1 VSFLTRALAPPE
13 RRTDDTP
20 LLQWARGAL
29 VSIAGTT
36 GRIVTEQ
43 TALSVGPVYA
53 AVRILAE
60 TLASMPLDLYVRTTF
75 GKLKDVDHPLYWI
88 LHDLPNPEVTSYD
101 FRNAL
106 MGHLVLWGN
115 AYAEIQRNAA
125 GDAIGLWPLLPN
137 RMARIDRTTL
147 TDPAGGNRLRYW
159 YRLPDGKGLVLYGA
173 YAGQPS
179 QILHL
184 RALAFDAIRGYSPMR
199 LLRDTVGL
207 TQALEEFGSRFFGNS
222 AMPGGILQAKGK
234 LTDKQVDTLKQ
245 RWEEAHRGLT
255 QAHRVAILEEGYT
268 WQQLAVNPD
277 NAQFIQARTYQLRDV
292 ARIFRISPHLLQDL
306 ERATFANIEQ
316 LSIEFIR
323 YTMKPWMTLWEQAIG
338 RDLLG
343 VQNLTT
349 RFVKFDPSELLQG
362 DLKSMLS
369 AYAQGIQWGVYSPD
383 DVREKMG
390 DNPRLDGDGGKYLQP
405 MNMLPGPPVSPQALP
420 APAPIDEVEQ
430 QPPVPPGIVPD
441 DTGPQILM

>member
-1 VSFLTRALAPPE
+1 MSEGFLTRALRGLE

-53 AVRILAE
+53 CVRILAE
-60 TLASMPLDLYVRTTF
+60 TLGSMALDLYARTSV
-75 GKLKDVDHPLYWI
+75 GKVKDIDKPLYWI
-88 LHDLPNPEVTSYD
+88 LHDLPNPEVTSYE

-106 MGHLVLWGN
+106 MGHLILWGN
-115 AYAEIQRNAA
+115 AYAEIQRDDT
-125 GDAIGLWPLLPN
+125 GQVIGLWPLLPN
-137 RMARIDRTTL
+137 RMQRIDR
-147 TDPAGGNRLRYW
+147 DEHQRLRYW
-159 YRLPDGKGLVLYGA
+159 YRLPNGQGLVLYGPA
-173 YAGQPS
+173 PGKPS
-179 QILHL
+179 QIFHL
-184 RALAFDAIRGYSPMR
+184 RGLAFDAIRGYSPMR
-199 LLRDTVGL
+199 LLRDSVGL

-222 AMPGGILQAKGK
+222 ALPGGILQAKGK
-234 LTDKQVDTLKQ
+234 LSDKQVDTLKQ

-268 WQQLAVNPD
+268 WQQLSVNPD

-323 YTMKPWMTLWEQAIG
+323 YTMKPWMTNWEQAIA
-338 RDLLG
+338 RDIIG
-343 VQNLTT
+343 VRNLQTH
-349 RFVKFDPSELLQG
+349 FAKFDPSELLQG
-362 DLKSMLS
+362 DLRSMMAAFS
-369 AYAQGIQWGVYSPD
+369 QAVQWGIYSPD
-383 DVREKMG
+383 DVREKLG
-390 DNPRLDGDGGKYLQP
+390 DNPRLDGAGGKYLTP
-405 MNMLPGPPVSPQALP
+405 MNMVPGQPVQPQATPALP
-420 APAPIDEVEQ
+420 PIDDIEQ
-430 QPPVPPGIVPD
+430 TPPQPPGIVPD

>member
-1 VSFLTRALAPPE
+1 MGILSRAIGANTE

-53 AVRILAE
+53 CVRILAE
-60 TLASMPLDLYVRTTF
+60 TLASMPLELYLRTKL
-75 GKLKDVDHPLYWI
+75 GKIRDVDHALYWI

-106 MGHLVLWGN
+106 MGHLILWGN
-115 AYAEIQRNAA
+115 AYAEIQRNAK
-125 GDAIGLWPLLPN
+125 GEVIGLWPLLPN
-137 RMARIDRTTL
+137 RMQRIDRVATN
-147 TDPAGGNRLRYW
+147 DPKWPNRLRYW
-159 YRLPDGKGLVLYGA
+159 YRLPNGQGVVLYGP
-173 YAGQPS
+173 YPGQPS
-179 QILHL
+179 QVFHL
-184 RALAFDAIRGYSPMR
+184 RGLAFDAIRGYSPMR

-222 AMPGGILQAKGK
+222 TIPGGILQAKGK
-234 LTDKQVDTLKQ
+234 LNERQVDTLKQ

-255 QAHRVAILEEGYT
+255 QSHRVAVLEEGYT
-268 WQQLAVNPD
+268 WQQLSVNPD
-277 NAQFIQARTYQLRDV
+277 NAQFIQARLYQLRDV

-323 YTMKPWMTLWEQAIG
+323 YTMKPWMTNWEQTIARDIIG
-338 RDLLG
+338 VRDLESH
-343 VQNLTT
+343 
-349 RFVKFDPSELLQG
+349 FAAFDPRELLQG
-362 DLKSMLS
+362 DLRSMIA
-369 AYAQGIQWGVYSPD
+369 AYAQGIQWGIYSAN
-383 DVREKMG
+383 DVREKLG
-390 DNPRLDGDGGKYLQP
+390 DNPRRDDDGDRYLTP
-405 MNMLPGPPVSPQALP
+405 MNMVAGQPGAAAPLPN
-420 APAPIDEVEQ
+420 PAPIADVEQ
-430 QPPVPPGIVPD
+430 PLPSTIVPD
-441 DTGPQILM
+441 DMGPQILM

>member
-1 VSFLTRALAPPE
+1 MGALVRAFSPGAGALE

-53 AVRILAE
+53 CVRILAE
-60 TLASMPLDLYVRTTF
+60 TLASMPLDLFVRTNK

-106 MGHLVLWGN
+106 MGHLILWGN
-115 AYAEIQRNAA
+115 AYAEIQRNKN
-125 GDAIGLWPLLPN
+125 GDIIGLWPLLPN
-137 RMARIDRTTL
+137 RMQRIDRDET
-147 TDPAGGNRLRYW
+147 NRLRYW
-159 YRLPDGKGLVLYGA
+159 YRLPDGKGLVLKGA
-173 YAGQPS
+173 CAGELS
-179 QILHL
+179 QVFHL
-184 RALAFDAIRGYSPMR
+184 RGLALDAIRGYSPMR

-222 AMPGGILQAKGK
+222 TIPGGILQAKGK
-234 LTDKQVDTLKQ
+234 LSDKQVDTLKM

-268 WQQLAVNPD
+268 WQQLSVNPD
-277 NAQFIQARTYQLRDV
+277 NAQFIQARLYQLRDV

-323 YTMKPWMTLWEQAIG
+323 YTMKPWMTNWEQSIARDIIG
-338 RDLLG
+338 VR
-343 VQNLTT
+343 NLETH
-349 RFVKFDPSELLQG
+349 FSKFDPSELLRG
-362 DLKSMLS
+362 DFRSTIAAL
-369 AYAQGIQWGVYSPD
+369 AQGIQWGIYSPD
-383 DVREKMG
+383 DAREQLG
-390 DNPRLDGDGGKYLQP
+390 DNPRGDEDGRKYLTP
-405 MNMLPGPPVSPQALP
+405 MNMVAGQAVPAQPLPLP
-420 APAPIDEVEQ
+420 APLDGVED
-430 QPPVPPGIVPD
+430 QPPQPPGIVPD
-441 DTGPQILM
+441 DTGPQLLM